1 MIPCCSRN
9 LQLLIYSKFCFHF
22 GNSSQPDTTFWLS
35 VDIIR
40 PLENFTYLF
49 LSKVKQNFATLS
61 ASNIIYMYIGNCKN
75 KFFGQYWH
83 IMHHAITLCMYSLKP
98 VIYLNIIICM
108 DWTPLLLCFRIAI
121 FSVNVLKDDRIVVVA
136 EQRPQ
141 CTEEEVSYEVATWLA
156 S

>member
-1 MIPCCSRN
+1 MLIPFCSRN
-9 LQLLIYSKFCFHF
+9 LQLLIYSKFCSHF
-22 GNSSQPDTTFWLS
+22 GNSTQPGTTLWLS
-35 VDIIR
+35 VDILR
-40 PLENFTYLF
+40 PLENFTYIYF
-49 LSKVKQNFATLS
+49 CQRSNKTLQLCQQ
-61 ASNIIYMYIGNCKN
+61 IYIGNCKN

-83 IMHHAITLCMYSLKP
+83 IMHHAITLCMHSLKL

-108 DWTPLLLCFRIAI
+108 EWTPLLLCFRIAI